1 MWHDVE
7 TTRDLLN
14 FSVVAETAA
23 QLIRESNGEP
33 ISIGI
38 SGKWGTGK
46 SSLVKMIGNSLK
58 KADENKKYVFL
69 EFNAWLYQGYDDAR
83 MALLQSVADKLVAE
97 SKSRQTAVD
106 KAIDFAKR
114 INWLRLGKLILPTT
128 YGAVVGGTIA
138 GPVGAL
144 LGAASGLIKG
154 TGQPSAEDIEKLR
167 VAYEAAQPELVGIL
181 KDKEQTSLPE
191 EISALR
197 NTFEDLLKT
206 MDITLIVLVDDLDR
220 CLPSTAI
227 STLEAMRLL
236 LFLKRTAFIIAADE
250 EMIRGAV
257 RAHFNDIDL
266 TEDLVTSYFDK
277 LIQIPL
283 QVPRL
288 GVIEVKAFLI
298 LLLSDL
304 AKQRG
309 DITTEELAEAEKVVL
324 LAARQPWV
332 GGLTRKKMQ
341 EAFGAKA
348 AKLSREIDLAD
359 QLASIM
365 VSAERIAGNPRLIKR
380 FLNNLLI
387 RDAVAKAQGMAIS
400 FDQLVKLQLFER
412 NASSA
417 AFDYLI
423 KQLAA
428 SEDGKAAFIA
438 KIEEILT
445 KDEVYQAPDK
455 SWDSP
460 FILEWLKL
468 NPKLGAVDLRPL
480 LYLSRD
486 RSLSLARFDEISPEG
501 KALLEAILEA
511 KIFMQP
517 LVDQLRSLDEM
528 DAERILT
535 RIIRQ
540 ARSDQW
546 DRTRLIQAF
555 HVPKAFPSLGATFVN
570 FLNEIPADQRP
581 APLIP
586 LIKDEAWAQEMLQQ
600 WGADQ
605 RSSQPVKKAIDSLK
619 GRA

>member
-1 MWHDVE
+1 
-7 TTRDLLN
+7 
-14 FSVVAETAA
+14 
-23 QLIRESNGEP
+23 
-33 ISIGI
+33 
-38 SGKWGTGK
+38 
-46 SSLVKMIGNSLK
+46 
-58 KADENKKYVFL
+58 
-69 EFNAWLYQGYDDAR
+69 

-167 VAYEAAQPELVGIL
+167 VAYEAVQPELVGIL

-438 KIEEILT
+438 KIEETLT

-517 LVDQLRSLDEM
+517 LVDQLKSLDEM

-600 WGADQ
+600 WSADQ
-605 RSSQPVKKAIDSLK
+605 RSSQQVKKAIGSLK
-619 GRA
+619 GGA

>member
-58 KADENKKYVFL
+58 KADENKEYVFL

-167 VAYEAAQPELVGIL
+167 VAYETVQPELVGIL

-438 KIEEILT
+438 KIEETLT

-517 LVDQLRSLDEM
+517 LVDQLKSLDEM

>member
-58 KADENKKYVFL
+58 KADENKEYVFL

-167 VAYEAAQPELVGIL
+167 VAYEAVQPELVGIL

-438 KIEEILT
+438 KIEETLT

-517 LVDQLRSLDEM
+517 LVDQLKSLDEM

-600 WGADQ
+600 WGTDQ

>member
-58 KADENKKYVFL
+58 KADEKKEYVFL

-167 VAYEAAQPELVGIL
+167 VAYEAVQPELVGIL

-438 KIEEILT
+438 KIEETLT

-517 LVDQLRSLDEM
+517 LVDQLKSLDEM

>member
-58 KADENKKYVFL
+58 KADENKEYVFL

-167 VAYEAAQPELVGIL
+167 VAYEAVQPELVGIL

-438 KIEEILT
+438 KIEETLT

-517 LVDQLRSLDEM
+517 LVDQLKSLDEM

-605 RSSQPVKKAIDSLK
+605 RSSQPVKKAINSLK

>member
-58 KADENKKYVFL
+58 KADEKKEYVFL

-167 VAYEAAQPELVGIL
+167 VAYEAVQPELVGIL

-438 KIEEILT
+438 KIEETLT

-517 LVDQLRSLDEM
+517 LVDQLKSLDEM

-605 RSSQPVKKAIDSLK
+605 RSSQPVKKAINSLK

>member
-58 KADENKKYVFL
+58 KADENKEYVFL

-167 VAYEAAQPELVGIL
+167 VAYEAVQPELVGIL

-438 KIEEILT
+438 KIEETLT

-517 LVDQLRSLDEM
+517 LVDQLKSLDEM

>member
-58 KADENKKYVFL
+58 KADENKEYVFL

-167 VAYEAAQPELVGIL
+167 VAYEAVQPELVGIL

-438 KIEEILT
+438 KIEETLT

-517 LVDQLRSLDEM
+517 LVDQLKSLDEM

-586 LIKDEAWAQEMLQQ
+586 LIKDEAWAQVMLQQ

>member
-7 TTRDLLN
+7 TTKDLLN

-23 QLIRESNGEP
+23 QLIRESSGEP

-58 KADENKKYVFL
+58 NADENKKYIFL

-128 YGAVVGGTIA
+128 YGAVVGGTLA
-138 GPVGAL
+138 GPLGAL

-154 TGQPSAEDIEKLR
+154 TGQPSTEDIEKLR
-167 VAYEAAQPELVGIL
+167 VAYEAVQPELVGIL
-181 KDKEQTSLPE
+181 KDKEQISLPE

-206 MDITLIVLVDDLDR
+206 MDITLVVLVDDLDR
-220 CLPSTAI
+220 CLPTTAI

-277 LIQIPL
+277 LIQVPL

-298 LLLSDL
+298 LLFSDL

-309 DITTEELAEAEKVVL
+309 EITAEELAEAEKVVL
-324 LAARQPWV
+324 LAARQPWA

-348 AKLSREIDLAD
+348 AKLSKEIDLAD

-428 SEDGKAAFIA
+428 QEDGKAAFIA
-438 KIEEILT
+438 KIEETLT

-468 NPKLGAVDLRPL
+468 NPKLGEVDLRPL

-501 KALLEAILEA
+501 KTLLEAILEA
-511 KIFMQP
+511 KNFMQP
-517 LVDQLRSLDEM
+517 LVDQLKSLDEM

-535 RIIRQ
+535 RILRQ

-546 DRTRLIQAF
+546 DRTRLIQAL
-555 HVPKAFPSLGATFVN
+555 HVPKAFPGLGSTFVN
-570 FLNEIPADQRP
+570 FLNEIPTDRRP

-586 LIKDEAWAQEMLQQ
+586 LLKGEAWAQEMLQQ
-600 WGADQ
+600 WSADQ
-605 RSSQPVKKAIDSLK
+605 RSPQPVKKAIDSLK
-619 GRA
+619 GGT